1 MSQETNG
8 NYLSPLHSQMQVGL
22 GSPCFSYPGTD
33 DLNIGHWEVYHQ
45 NGTNEPSPN
54 IPKLLNTVDK
64 VRKVLNSSLIEYHL
78 SSKGS

>member
-1 MSQETNG
+1 
-8 NYLSPLHSQMQVGL
+8 MQAGL

-33 DLNIGHWEVYHQ
+33 DLNIGHWGVNHQ

-54 IPKLLNTVDK
+54 ILELLNTADK
-64 VRKVLNSSLIEYHL
+64 VRKVLNLSLIEYHL

>member
-1 MSQETNG
+1 MSQELNG

-33 DLNIGHWEVYHQ
+33 DLNIGHWGVYHQ

-54 IPKLLNTVDK
+54 ILELLNTADK
-64 VRKVLNSSLIEYHL
+64 VRKILNSSLIEYYL

>member
-1 MSQETNG
+1 MSQELNG
-8 NYLSPLHSQMQVGL
+8 NYLSPLHSQMQAGL
-22 GSPCFSYPGTD
+22 GSPCFSYLGTD
-33 DLNIGHWEVYHQ
+33 DLNIGHWGVYHR

-54 IPKLLNTVDK
+54 ILELLNTADK

>member
-22 GSPCFSYPGTD
+22 GSPCFSYPGID
-33 DLNIGHWEVYHQ
+33 DLNIGHWGVYHQ
-45 NGTNEPSPN
+45 NGTNKPSPN
-54 IPKLLNTVDK
+54 IPKLLNTTDK